1 MTIKLK
7 NNLVNYEEKRTA
19 FVNAVKNEETQE
31 IQNKAYV
38 EMVDAMAADIMDQAK
53 KEARQEADQYISASR
68 TDKNITNEEIKFF
81 NDINKEVGYK
91 EETLLPQTVVDEIF
105 EDLTTEH
112 PFLASIGMRTTGL
125 RTKFLKSETSGLAV
139 WGKIFGEIK
148 GQLDATFSEEESIQ
162 NKLTAFVVVPK
173 DLENFGPVWVKRF
186 VVTQIEE
193 AFAVALESAFIIGDG
208 KDKPVGLTRKVGKG
222 TNVVDGVYPE
232 KVASGTLTFASSK
245 ITVNELT
252 DVYKYHS
259 VKENGKPLNVAGEV
273 TLLVNPT
280 DAWDVK
286 KQYTS
291 LNANGVYVTALPYNL
306 NIIESLFVPE
316 KKAISYVA
324 KRYDALIG
332 GALNISTFDQTFA
345 FEDLNLYAAKQFA
358 YGKAK
363 DEKAAAVWTL
373 NIKPTDQ
380 TPEG

>member
-19 FVNAVKNEETQE
+19 FVNAIKNEETQE
-31 IQNKAYV
+31 TQNKAYV

-245 ITVNELT
+245 VTVNELT

-259 VKENGKPLNVAGEV
+259 VKENGKPLNVAGGV

-324 KRYDALIG
+324 KRYDALVG
-332 GALNISTFDQTFA
+332 GALNISTFDQTLA

>member
-19 FVNAVKNEETQE
+19 FVNAIKNEETQE
-31 IQNKAYV
+31 TQNKAYV

-245 ITVNELT
+245 VTVNELT

-324 KRYDALIG
+324 KRYDAFIG
-332 GALNISTFDQTFA
+332 GALNISTFDQTLA

-373 NIKPTDQ
+373 NIKQTDQ

>member
-7 NNLVNYEEKRTA
+7 NNLVNYEGKRTA

-245 ITVNELT
+245 VTVNELT

-324 KRYDALIG
+324 KRYDALVG
-332 GALNISTFDQTFA
+332 GALNISAFDQTLA

>member
-38 EMVDAMAADIMDQAK
+38 EMVDAMAADIMEQAK

-245 ITVNELT
+245 VTVNELT

-324 KRYDALIG
+324 KRYDALVG
-332 GALNISTFDQTFA
+332 GALNISTFDQTLA

>member
-19 FVNAVKNEETQE
+19 FVNTVKNEETQE

-245 ITVNELT
+245 VTVNELT

-280 DAWDVK
+280 DACDVK

-324 KRYDALIG
+324 KRYDALVG
-332 GALNISTFDQTFA
+332 GALNISTFDQTLA

>member
-208 KDKPVGLTRKVGKG
+208 KDKPIGLTRKVGKG
-222 TNVVDGVYPE
+222 TNVVDGVYQE

-245 ITVNELT
+245 VTVNELT

-332 GALNISTFDQTFA
+332 GALNISTFDQTLA

>member
-208 KDKPVGLTRKVGKG
+208 KDKPIGLTRKVGKG

-245 ITVNELT
+245 VTVNELT

-332 GALNISTFDQTFA
+332 GALNISTFDQTLA

>member
-19 FVNAVKNEETQE
+19 FVNAVKKEETQE

-162 NKLTAFVVVPK
+162 NKLTAFVAVPK

-245 ITVNELT
+245 VTVNELT

-332 GALNISTFDQTFA
+332 GALNISTFDQTLA

>member
-19 FVNAVKNEETQE
+19 FVNAIKNEETQE
-31 IQNKAYV
+31 TQNKAYV

-125 RTKFLKSETSGLAV
+125 RTKFLKSETSRLAV

-245 ITVNELT
+245 VTVNELT

-324 KRYDALIG
+324 KRYDALVG
-332 GALNISTFDQTFA
+332 GALNISTFDQTLA

>member
-245 ITVNELT
+245 VTVNELT

-259 VKENGKPLNVAGEV
+259 VKENGKPLNVAGDV

-324 KRYDALIG
+324 KRYDALVG
-332 GALNISTFDQTFA
+332 GALNISTFDQTLA

>member
-19 FVNAVKNEETQE
+19 FVNAVKNEDTQE

-38 EMVDAMAADIMDQAK
+38 EMVDAMAADIMEQAK

-125 RTKFLKSETSGLAV
+125 RTKFLKSETSGVAV

-148 GQLDATFSEEESIQ
+148 GQLDATFSDEESIQ

-245 ITVNELT
+245 VTVNELT

-324 KRYDALIG
+324 KRYDALVG
-332 GALNISTFDQTFA
+332 GALNISTFDQTLA

-373 NIKPTDQ
+373 NIKQTDQ

>member
-112 PFLASIGMRTTGL
+112 PFLASIVMRTTGL

-332 GALNISTFDQTFA
+332 GALNISTFDQTLA

>member
-245 ITVNELT
+245 VTVNELT

-332 GALNISTFDQTFA
+332 GALNISTFDQTLA

-363 DEKAAAVWTL
+363 DEKASAVWTL
-373 NIKPTDQ
+373 NIKPAEQ

>member
-7 NNLVNYEEKRTA
+7 NNLINYEEKRTA

-245 ITVNELT
+245 VTVNELT

-332 GALNISTFDQTFA
+332 GALNISTFDQTLA

>member
-208 KDKPVGLTRKVGKG
+208 KDKPIGLTRKVGKG

-245 ITVNELT
+245 VTVNELT

-332 GALNISTFDQTFA
+332 GALNISTFDQTLA

-373 NIKPTDQ
+373 NIKLTDQ

>member
-53 KEARQEADQYISASR
+53 KEARQEADQYISTSR

-245 ITVNELT
+245 VTVNELT

-332 GALNISTFDQTFA
+332 GALNISTFDQTLA

>member
-38 EMVDAMAADIMDQAK
+38 EMVDAMAADIMEQAK
-53 KEARQEADQYISASR
+53 KEARQEADAYISASR

-245 ITVNELT
+245 VTVNELT

-332 GALNISTFDQTFA
+332 GALNISTFDQTLA

>member
-19 FVNAVKNEETQE
+19 FVNTVKNEETQE

-245 ITVNELT
+245 VTVNELT

-324 KRYDALIG
+324 KRYDALVG
-332 GALNISTFDQTFA
+332 GALNISTFDQTLA

-373 NIKPTDQ
+373 NINPAEQ

>member
-19 FVNAVKNEETQE
+19 FVNAVKNEDTQE

-91 EETLLPQTVVDEIF
+91 EETVLPQTVADEIF

-245 ITVNELT
+245 VTVNELT

-332 GALNISTFDQTFA
+332 GALNISTFDQTLA

>member
-91 EETLLPQTVVDEIF
+91 EETVLPQTVADEIF

-245 ITVNELT
+245 VTVNELT

-332 GALNISTFDQTFA
+332 GALNISTFDQTLA

-373 NIKPTDQ
+373 NIKLTDQ

>member
-324 KRYDALIG
+324 KRYDALVG
-332 GALNISTFDQTFA
+332 GALNISTFDQTLA

-363 DEKAAAVWTL
+363 DDKASAVWTL

>member
-245 ITVNELT
+245 VTVNELT

-332 GALNISTFDQTFA
+332 GALNISTFDQTLA

-373 NIKPTDQ
+373 NIKPTDR

>member
-19 FVNAVKNEETQE
+19 FVNAIKNEETQE
-31 IQNKAYV
+31 TQNKAYV

-112 PFLASIGMRTTGL
+112 HFLASIGMRTTGL

-245 ITVNELT
+245 VTVNELT

-259 VKENGKPLNVAGEV
+259 VKENGKPLNVSGEV

-324 KRYDALIG
+324 KRYDALVG
-332 GALNISTFDQTFA
+332 GALNISTFDQTLA

>member
-19 FVNAVKNEETQE
+19 FVNTVKNEETQE

-38 EMVDAMAADIMDQAK
+38 EMVDAMAADIMEQAK
-53 KEARQEADQYISASR
+53 KEARQEADAYISASR

-245 ITVNELT
+245 VTVNELT

-324 KRYDALIG
+324 KRYDALVG
-332 GALNISTFDQTFA
+332 GALNISTFDQTLA

>member
-19 FVNAVKNEETQE
+19 FVNTVKNEETQE

-162 NKLTAFVVVPK
+162 NKLTAFVAVPK

-245 ITVNELT
+245 VTVNELT

-324 KRYDALIG
+324 KRYDALVG
-332 GALNISTFDQTFA
+332 GALNISTFDQTLA

>member
-19 FVNAVKNEETQE
+19 FVNAVKNEDTQE

-38 EMVDAMAADIMDQAK
+38 EMVDAMAADIMEQAK
-53 KEARQEADQYISASR
+53 KEARQEADAYISASR

-245 ITVNELT
+245 VTVNELT

-332 GALNISTFDQTFA
+332 GALNISTFDQTLA

>member
-7 NNLVNYEEKRTA
+7 NNLANYEEKRTA

-31 IQNKAYV
+31 IQNEAYV

-81 NDINKEVGYK
+81 NDINREVGYK

-232 KVASGTLTFASSK
+232 KIASGTLTFASSK

-332 GALNISTFDQTFA
+332 GALNISTFDQTLA

>member
-162 NKLTAFVVVPK
+162 NKLTAFAVVPK

-245 ITVNELT
+245 VTVNELT

-332 GALNISTFDQTFA
+332 GALNISTFDQTLA

>member
-19 FVNAVKNEETQE
+19 FVNAIKNEETQE
-31 IQNKAYV
+31 TQNKAYV

-245 ITVNELT
+245 VTVNELT

-332 GALNISTFDQTFA
+332 GALNISTFDQTLA

>member
-222 TNVVDGVYPE
+222 TNVVDGVHPE
-232 KVASGTLTFASSK
+232 KDASGTLTFASSK
-245 ITVNELT
+245 VTVNELT

-324 KRYDALIG
+324 KRYDALVG
-332 GALNISTFDQTFA
+332 GALNISTFDQTLA

>member
-19 FVNAVKNEETQE
+19 FVNAVKNEEAQE

-245 ITVNELT
+245 VTVNELT

-332 GALNISTFDQTFA
+332 GALNISTFDQTLA

>member
-19 FVNAVKNEETQE
+19 FVNAIKNEETQE
-31 IQNKAYV
+31 TQNKAYV

-245 ITVNELT
+245 VTVNELT

-324 KRYDALIG
+324 KRYDALVG
-332 GALNISTFDQTFA
+332 GALNISTFDQTLA

-363 DEKAAAVWTL
+363 DDKASAVWTL
-373 NIKPTDQ
+373 NIKPAEQ

>member
-162 NKLTAFVVVPK
+162 NKLTAFAAVPK

-245 ITVNELT
+245 VTVNELT

-332 GALNISTFDQTFA
+332 GALNISTFDQTLA

-363 DEKAAAVWTL
+363 DDKASAVWTL
-373 NIKPTDQ
+373 NIKPAEQ

>member
-7 NNLVNYEEKRTA
+7 NNLANYEEKRTA
-19 FVNAVKNEETQE
+19 FVNAVKNEDTQE

-173 DLENFGPVWVKRF
+173 DLEKFGPAWVKQF

-193 AFAVALESAFIIGDG
+193 AFAVALESAYIIGDG
-208 KDKPVGLTRKVGKG
+208 KDKPIGLNRKVAKG
-222 TNVVDGVYPE
+222 TAVADGVYPE
-232 KVASGTLTFASSK
+232 KPAAGILTLADSK
-245 ITVNELT
+245 TTVNELT

-259 VKENGKPLNVAGEV
+259 VKENGHPLNVAGKV

-324 KRYDALIG
+324 ERYDALVG
-332 GALNISTFDQTFA
+332 GPLDISTFDQTLA

-363 DEKAAAVWTL
+363 DDKASAVWTL
-373 NIKPTDQ
+373 NIKPAEQ

>member
-245 ITVNELT
+245 VTVNELT

-332 GALNISTFDQTFA
+332 GALNTSTFDQTLA